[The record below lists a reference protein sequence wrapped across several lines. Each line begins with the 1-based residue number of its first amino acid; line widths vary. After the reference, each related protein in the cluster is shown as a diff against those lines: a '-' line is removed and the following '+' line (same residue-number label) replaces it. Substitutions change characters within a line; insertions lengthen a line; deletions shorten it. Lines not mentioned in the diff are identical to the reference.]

1 MPASQSVALV
11 TGVSSGIGRAI
22 AEAFV
27 ADGYGV
33 YGTIRADNGPLP
45 NGIRPLRLDVRDHG
59 SIETAIAGLLAET
72 GRIDVLVNNAGG
84 VLAGAVEETEIAQA
98 QALFD
103 VNFFGA
109 ARVTQA
115 VLPTMRAGGSGRVI
129 FISSVLGFLPG
140 PFVAYYAASK
150 HALEAYAESLD
161 HEVRQFGVRA
171 LLIEPSFM
179 KTKIDANGV
188 SAASSVDAYAETR
201 ARVTKEVNA
210 AVLAGDD
217 PKIVAAKVIAAAK
230 TKTPRLR
237 YPVGKG
243 ANALALMRSFLPA
256 HMMDQGLRKNFRL
269 DG

>member
-1 MPASQSVALV
+1 
-11 TGVSSGIGRAI
+11 
-22 AEAFV
+22 
-27 ADGYGV
+27 
-33 YGTIRADNGPLP
+33 
-45 NGIRPLRLDVRDHG
+45 VRDDA
-59 SIETAIAGLLAET
+59 SIAAAMARLLAES

-84 VLAGAVEETEIAQA
+84 SLAGAVEETEIAQA

-115 VLPTMRAGGSGRVI
+115 ALPTMRAQKAGRVI

-161 HEVRQFGVRA
+161 HEVRPFGVRA

-179 KTKIDANGV
+179 KTRIDANSA
-188 SAASSVDAYAETR
+188 SAARSLDAYAETR
-201 ARVTKEVNA
+201 ARVTKGVNA
-210 AVLAGDD
+210 AVLGGDD
-217 PKIVAAKVIAAAK
+217 PKVVAAKVLAAANAR
-230 TKTPRLR
+230 TPRLR

-256 HMMDQGLRKNFRL
+256 AMMDQGLRKNFRL